1 MGIGDGFSVEL
12 VGEFCYLGGT
22 LEVDG
27 DKNDAVTA
35 RICSGQFKFRSL
47 VPFLTAK
54 DVSFKLRE
62 KVSYDVHL
70 SHLNKDYLLT

>member
-35 RICSGQFKFRSL
+35 RICSG
-47 VPFLTAK
+47 
-54 DVSFKLRE
+54 
-62 KVSYDVHL
+62 
-70 SHLNKDYLLT
+70 